1 MIGDPRRKALWLLA
15 LTAAALP
22 ILTIRRVPT
31 PFADVQLYASIARA
45 RQLYG
50 VGVPTITWNSPSAV
64 DHIPFY
70 GPVFFDLSA
79 LALRLFG
86 VGILSFRL
94 VSLIGTSLY
103 VLGVVL
109 LARQFSASR
118 NGALFAAALV
128 LLSPEVNFGV
138 GTGAMHMLAVGF
150 EMLAL
155 AVFVRHFDR
164 RRGGARYGAAA
175 GLCLAMAA
183 LTTTRSYPFVAAF
196 VVAGL
201 VPSIFGTGRLA
212 IRFRLLA
219 TLIVLTSAMLF
230 WAWWS
235 HGSVSAWVRY
245 LTFIFTHE
253 DTDVAILPTAVRD
266 FSFHWSGVQTLAASV
281 VGGLAAAASLM
292 RPAVGRDEARHAAL
306 SFLLLCAWV
315 ELVTTTVT
323 LNYTFTIG
331 EYIALPLFGVVV
343 SWPREWRVVP
353 RAVVAAGVAALLAA
367 DLGVLA
373 YRYSA
378 IFLTWDAR
386 NPDALN
392 AFVDSIRAAG
402 IRRRRTGS
410 AVLLSRGAERLALP
424 DHVAAELGRLGAL
437 GAAHRAGGHAR
448 RPPLSADRASR
459 AVRDLGQ
466 GRCAA

>member
-1 MIGDPRRKALWLLA
+1 
-15 LTAAALP
+15 
-22 ILTIRRVPT
+22 
-31 PFADVQLYASIARA
+31 
-45 RQLYG
+45 
-50 VGVPTITWNSPSAV
+50 
-64 DHIPFY
+64 
-70 GPVFFDLSA
+70 
-79 LALRLFG
+79 
-86 VGILSFRL
+86 
-94 VSLIGTSLY
+94 
-103 VLGVVL
+103 
-109 LARQFSASR
+109 
-118 NGALFAAALV
+118 
-128 LLSPEVNFGV
+128 
-138 GTGAMHMLAVGF
+138 
-150 EMLAL
+150 
-155 AVFVRHFDR
+155 
-164 RRGGARYGAAA
+164 
-175 GLCLAMAA
+175 
-183 LTTTRSYPFVAAF
+183 
-196 VVAGL
+196 
-201 VPSIFGTGRLA
+201 
-212 IRFRLLA
+212 
-219 TLIVLTSAMLF
+219 MLF

-392 AFVDSIRAAG
+392 AFVDRYVPP
-402 IRRRRTGS
+402 GS
-410 AVLLSRGAERLALP
+410 AVVGPEAPFFFPVERSGSRYRTMSPRSWADWARWVPLIEPEATLVVRRFPRTVPRERFVIWVKDDALP
-424 DHVAAELGRLGAL
+424 DEYACANAYRVATFESAPPSPLLPDWMGAL
-437 GAAHRAGGHAR
+437 MAPYPGYPSATLYRLPPGCPDGYDPT
-448 RPPLSADRASR
+448 RPPGSPSESVTQWRPTLRGRSRLRLAWRRTRRQAASS
-459 AVRDLGQ
+459 G
-466 GRCAA
+466 CAAARKPRR